1 MKGLAVLVAGFCMAG
16 CAKFPD
22 NTGPRST
29 RIICTLNVDGNIRTG
44 TEVGG
49 AGAPFVYIIA
59 FRFSNQ
65 DTPTTSG
72 PIPVI
77 APPWGN
83 GFVAGNATHFVRW
96 DPTAA
101 DEYLIYRFRD
111 ETTLT
116 EWFPIGT
123 PIVSEH
129 VNTGAKRIRFEF
141 DLQQLFPTALE
152 RDELRSV
159 QVNFLTMDRVPQTGA
174 SKQWDALGDSSLITT
189 LNDFVT
195 IPLLQNGIFD
205 NRRAGNLEPT
215 NDQPN
220 PDLDISDWTVE
231 IQRQ

>member
-1 MKGLAVLVAGFCMAG
+1 MKPVALVCAGLCLGG

-22 NTGPRST
+22 VSGPRST
-29 RIICTLNVDGNIRTG
+29 RIICTLTVDGVIRTG
-44 TEVGG
+44 NELGG
-49 AGAPFVYIIA
+49 TGNPLIYMVA
-59 FRFSNQ
+59 FRFSND

-83 GFVAGNATHFVRW
+83 GFVAGNATHFLRW

-101 DEYLIYRFRD
+101 DEYLIYRFQN

-123 PIVSEH
+123 PILSEPVSQ
-129 VNTGAKRIRFEF
+129 GSKRIRFEF
-141 DLQQLFPTALE
+141 DLQQLFPLELE
-152 RDELRSV
+152 RDALRSV
-159 QVNFLTMDRVPQTGA
+159 QVNFLTMDRVPQSGF
-174 SKQWDALGDSSLITT
+174 SKQWDALGDSGTVTNI
-189 LNDFVT
+189 NDFVT
-195 IPLLQNGIFD
+195 IPLTQNGVFD

-215 NDQPN
+215 DDQPN
-220 PDLDISDWTVE
+220 PDLDISDWSIE